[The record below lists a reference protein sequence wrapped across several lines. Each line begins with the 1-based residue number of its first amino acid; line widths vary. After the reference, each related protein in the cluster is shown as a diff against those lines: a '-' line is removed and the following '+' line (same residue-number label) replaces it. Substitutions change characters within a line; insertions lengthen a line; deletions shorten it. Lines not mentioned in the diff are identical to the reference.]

1 MPKLAQRTRN
11 KRLCGH
17 DLIQKIKIGTNVY
30 VGIGNVSERHW
41 TGRKDENWGIEPSGA
56 KRQQKKTRGSWV
68 GHACPALLPKATVR
82 ETRHKTHTQTAP
94 HKLGLLFQSRKSGSE
109 LPPQRVPKAR
119 AASRQR
125 EIGPR
130 LAFGK
135 QSLVHCSCPALG
147 LTPRRWRDE

>member
-56 KRQQKKTRGSWV
+56 KRQQKKNSRQLGRTRVSSIAPQSHGEGNSAQDAYANCSSQAGVVIPVQEVRKRVAPPKGSKGSSCQPSKRDWPKTCLWK
-68 GHACPALLPKATVR
+68 AKPCTLLLP
-82 ETRHKTHTQTAP
+82 
-94 HKLGLLFQSRKSGSE
+94 
-109 LPPQRVPKAR
+109 
-119 AASRQR
+119 
-125 EIGPR
+125 GPR
-130 LAFGK
+130 LNTSPLA
-135 QSLVHCSCPALG
+135 
-147 LTPRRWRDE
+147 